1 MLPKAVSP
9 AAQSSR
15 PRAALRDPVTINFV
29 TSARDLS
36 IAIERIVQV
45 AWPRPLFNLSAA
57 VESNVRSAI
66 DPHQSFVLL

>member
-15 PRAALRDPVTINFV
+15 PRAAAYPVTINFV